1 MNGQDDDLGI
11 GTEPPSARRQ
21 DAHFASLMAPPA
33 RRSCLAL
40 VWELEDR
47 LATILPHA
55 EEAHIPLIKLAWWR
69 DTLAE
74 LGKSRSAGEPLLERI
89 QSGLQP
95 GTYPLLAGLAEAHM
109 DRIEHS
115 DEIPAIRALLVAGS
129 HICGESPDWIPERT
143 SDAQRVTVPK
153 AVRPFSAVLAAAPV
167 RHRSPTRRH
176 VAMLAHNLTGRLTVQ
191 PGMLR

>member
-1 MNGQDDDLGI
+1 MNGHVDLGI
-11 GTEPPSARRQ
+11 GAEPPSARRQ
-21 DAHFASLMAPPA
+21 DAYFASLMAPPGQ
-33 RRSCLAL
+33 RSSLAL

-74 LGKSRSAGEPLLERI
+74 LGKGRHAGEPLLERI
-89 QSGLQP
+89 QSDLP
-95 GTYPLLAGLAEAHM
+95 TGTYPLLAGLAEAHM
-109 DRIEHS
+109 DRIEHG
-115 DEIPAIRALLVAGS
+115 DDIPAVRALLIAGS
-129 HICGESPDWIPERT
+129 HICGVSPDWIPDRT

-176 VAMLAHNLTGRLTVQ
+176 VAMLAHNLTGRMTVRAE
-191 PGMLR
+191 MLG